1 MAVVRVLVVGPDPL
15 ARGGIRQL
23 LEGEPGLE
31 VTGEV
36 APERASRE
44 AGSHPADAVAWD
56 AGAEDGF
63 GEPLGAVSGA
73 GLPVVALL
81 AGRGQAREALGAG
94 ATGLLLRD
102 APPGRLAAALRAV
115 AAGLWALDGP
125 RGESLLP
132 PAPSAGPSEPLTP
145 RELEVLALLGEGLP
159 NKAIADRLGIAER
172 TAKFHASA
180 ILAKLG
186 AGSRSEAIVRAARL
200 GLLAL

>member
-31 VTGEV
+31 VTGDV

-44 AGSHPADAVAWD
+44 AGSSPADAVAWD
-56 AGAEDGF
+56 AGPEDGF

-73 GLPVVALL
+73 GSPVVALL

-115 AAGLWALDGP
+115 ATGLWALDGP
-125 RGESLLP
+125 LGESLLP

-186 AGSRSEAIVRAARL
+186 AESRSEAIVRAARL